1 MKWRFIPHPVRLW
14 RTGGIPLHE
23 RRTEKSET
31 TAVKPWSLIVI
42 LFSSFALIN
51 NAGITTLAQD
61 NNNHVVKID
70 VEGNTNIEKE
80 EIIARLKDF
89 IGQQIDSKKLQKG
102 ISTVYELGFFKD
114 VRMKAVD
121 TGEGITLIASVQE
134 KPQLKN
140 LRFAGNRFI
149 PARLIQR
156 ALMLGPEERRFVDRK
171 LLDDCT
177 DKILK
182 ICRDSGYYF
191 AIAYPRVELDEK
203 TNEVSVK
210 YIIDEGKR
218 VKVKK
223 ILLLGNVQITS
234 KEIFN
239 LMSTK
244 AGGFFASDIFSDTD
258 FLKDIEKITSLY
270 HKNGFIK
277 ALVSNSLT
285 FDDTNEH
292 VAILISIDE
301 GIKYYVGNIS
311 IAGNTALSETEF
323 REIFPLKEGDV
334 FNKQSFFEGLNNI
347 YGFYSRNGFLQFKCG
362 YHITH
367 RDEARKSDIDISIQ
381 EDKSFT
387 INDIIIKGNKKTRDE
402 IIKRLLSVKENE
414 IFDGYKVFITQ
425 RKLEG
430 LGYFKKISIL
440 TEPTEYY
447 NKRNLIIEVEE
458 GGTSMFEA
466 GIKYSTAYDT
476 SFYTRFDEKNLF
488 GRAQR
493 LTFKSDLG
501 GRKENVSL
509 SFVEPYLFS
518 RNLRLNTDL
527 YLTELKIPRRY
538 FKERRSGG
546 DIGLRAPLCGYTFG
560 SIIYRHEE
568 IKAFD
573 IGPEISDYISP
584 GKTSLGSLTTG
595 LARDTRDSYLY
606 PLKGSLNSLNLETSA
621 DFLGSDYDFIK
632 TTAESDFYFN
642 MIGET
647 VFLIRLRGGTVS
659 TLGGEMV
666 PLFERFYLGGASTI
680 RGYEEGEIAPR
691 SGGKAM
697 GIVNLEYKIPL
708 TKSKAFISSLFY
720 DIGNSWEKL
729 SDFGEG
735 GLKRGLGTSLDYNS
749 RFGKMSLIYGY
760 GIDKQKSEI
769 YFNIGNNF

>member
-1 MKWRFIPHPVRLW
+1 MKWSF
-14 RTGGIPLHE
+14 
-23 RRTEKSET
+23 
-31 TAVKPWSLIVI
+31 IVI
-42 LFSSFALIN
+42 LFSSSVLIN
-51 NAGITTLAQD
+51 STEITALTQD
-61 NNNHVVKID
+61 NGNYVARID

-80 EIIARLKDF
+80 EIITRLKDF
-89 IGQQIDSKKLQKG
+89 IGQQIDAKKLQRG

-114 VRMKAVD
+114 VTMRAVD
-121 TGEGITLIASVQE
+121 TGGGITLIASVQE

-149 PARLIQR
+149 PARLIQK
-156 ALMLGPEERRFVDRK
+156 ALMLGPEERRFVDRG
-171 LLDDCT
+171 LLDKCT
-177 DKILK
+177 DKILRLY
-182 ICRDSGYYF
+182 RDAGYYF
-191 AIAYPRVELDEK
+191 ALIYPKVELDEK

-210 YIIDEGKR
+210 YIINEGKR
-218 VKVKK
+218 IKVRK
-223 ILLLGNVQITS
+223 ILLLGNMQISS

-244 AGGFFASDIFSDTD
+244 TGGFFASDVFSECD
-258 FLKDIEKITSLY
+258 FLKDIEKIESLY

-277 ALVSNSLT
+277 ALVSHDLT
-285 FDDTNEH
+285 FDDANEH
-292 VAILISIDE
+292 VTILISIDE
-301 GIKYYVGNIS
+301 GIKYYVGGIS
-311 IAGNTALSETEF
+311 ISGNAALSETEF
-323 REIFPLKEGDV
+323 REMLPLKEGDV
-334 FNKQSFFEGLNNI
+334 FNKQDFFEGLNNI
-347 YGFYSRNGFLQFKCG
+347 RAFYSRNGFLQFKCG

-367 RDEARKSDIDISIQ
+367 RDEVSKADIDISVQ
-381 EDKSFT
+381 EDSSFT
-387 INDIIIKGNKKTRDE
+387 INNIIIKGNKKTKDE
-402 IIKRLLSVKENE
+402 VIRRLLSVKENG
-414 IFDGYKVFITQ
+414 IFDGYKVFMTQ

-447 NKRNLIIEVEE
+447 NKKNLIIEVEE

-476 SFYTRFDEKNLF
+476 SFYAQFDEKNLF

-493 LTFKSDLG
+493 LTFKSDIG
-501 GRKENVSL
+501 GRKENISL

-538 FKERRSGG
+538 FKERRTGG
-546 DIGLRAPLCGYTFG
+546 DIGLTAPLCGYTFG
-560 SIIYRHEE
+560 NIAYRYEE
-568 IKAFD
+568 IKTFD

-595 LARDTRDSYLY
+595 IARDTRDSYLY
-606 PLKGSLNSLNLETSA
+606 PLKGSLNSLNFETSA

-659 TLGGEMV
+659 ALGKEKA

-697 GIVNLEYKIPL
+697 GILNLEYKIPL
-708 TKSKAFISSLFY
+708 TKSKTFISSIFY

-729 SDFGEG
+729 SDFEDE
-735 GLKRGLGTSLDYNS
+735 GLKRGSGTSLDYNS

-760 GIDKQKSEI
+760 GIDKQKNEI